1 MSAQLSSSP
10 LLKAFQDSY
19 QELVRFIARRTGSP
33 HEARELAHDTWVRL
47 AERAQARD
55 DTTADPAPPEA
66 AVRAYVYTVAENLA
80 IDHLRRRQRSAE
92 RFSPA
97 PVDLDTGLTTGHDHH
112 STRDVADGV
121 AHRQALDAVDA
132 ALRALPPRSRD
143 IFLADR
149 LDGACHAELAR
160 RHGVSIKTV
169 EREVMRALDSV
180 EAALHRWR
188 GDVAPARAGRRRA
201 LSALLG
207 VGSLSVG
214 SAALW
219 QAWRQWMPGY
229 SATLATAIGR
239 IQGQALPDGSR
250 LTLDAAS
257 RAEVQYFTTRRTVRL
272 LAGSAFFDVARD
284 EARPF
289 IVSALGHEITVLGT
303 RFEVALQDGGVRVAV
318 ESGQVRVRSASGDAR
333 VLGAGDRAFIDTAL
347 QLSAAQPAAN
357 AVNSAVAPWRDG
369 WLDFHHQPLGEV
381 VERLARYSPRPLRVA
396 PEAAQLPVFGR
407 VRIAEAGTWLRL
419 LPNSL
424 PVRVREDDGAERA
437 LVIERRPI
445 S

>member
-1 MSAQLSSSP
+1 MSAQLSPSP

-19 QELVRFIARRTGSP
+19 QELVRFIARRTGST
-33 HEARELAHDTWVRL
+33 HDARELAHDTWVRL
-47 AERAQARD
+47 AERAETRE
-55 DTTADPAPPEA
+55 TEPAPHEGA
-66 AVRAYVYTVAENLA
+66 ARAYVYAVAENIA

-92 RFSPA
+92 RFSPVA
-97 PVDLDTGLTTGHDHH
+97 VDIEAEPAAQDP

-149 LDGACHAELAR
+149 LEGACHAELAL
-160 RHGVSIKTV
+160 RHGVSVKTV

-188 GDVAPARAGRRRA
+188 GEAAPARTGRRRA

-207 VGSLSVG
+207 VCGLGVG
-214 SAALW
+214 SATLW
-219 QAWRQWMPGY
+219 QAWRQWVPGY
-229 SATLATAIGR
+229 SALLSTPIAR
-239 IQGQALPDGSR
+239 IRTQALPDGSS

-257 RAEVQYFTTRRTVRL
+257 RAEVVYYATRRTVQL
-272 LAGSAFFDVARD
+272 LAGSAFFEVARD

-289 IVSALGHEITVLGT
+289 VVHALGHEITVLGT

-318 ESGQVRVRSASGDAR
+318 ESGQVRVRSAGGEER
-333 VLGAGDRAFIDTAL
+333 TLGVGDRAFIDPVRP
-347 QLSAAQPAAN
+347 LSTSHPAGAA
-357 AVNSAVAPWRDG
+357 AVAPWREG
-369 WLDFHHQPLGEV
+369 WLDFDRQPLAEV

-396 PEAAQLPVFGR
+396 PDAAQLPVFGR
-407 VRIAEAGTWLRL
+407 VRIGEAGDWLRL
-419 LPNSL
+419 LPRSL
-424 PVRVREDDGAERA
+424 PVRVREDDGADRA
-437 LVIERRPI
+437 LVIERRP

>member
-1 MSAQLSSSP
+1 MSAQLSPSP

-47 AERAQARD
+47 AERAQMRD
-55 DTTADPAPPEA
+55 TAADPAPPEA
-66 AVRAYVYTVAENLA
+66 AAHAYVYTVAENLA

-97 PVDLDTGLTTGHDHH
+97 PADLDTGLMAGHEHH
-112 STRDVADGV
+112 STRDVADGF

-188 GDVAPARAGRRRA
+188 GDVAPARTGRRRA

-207 VGSLSVG
+207 VCGLGVG

-229 SATLATAIGR
+229 STTLATAIGR

-257 RAEVQYFTTRRTVRL
+257 RAEVQYYATRRTVRL

-289 IVSALGHEITVLGT
+289 IVNALGHEITVLGT

-318 ESGQVRVRSASGDAR
+318 ESGHVRVRSASGDER
-333 VLGAGDRAFIDTAL
+333 VLGAGDRAFIDTAQ
-347 QLSAAQPAAN
+347 QLSAAQPAGPA
-357 AVNSAVAPWRDG
+357 AVAPWRDG
-369 WLDFHHQPLGEV
+369 WLDFHHRPLGEV

-396 PEAAQLPVFGR
+396 PGAAQLPVFGR

-419 LPNSL
+419 LPGSL

-437 LVIERRPI
+437 LVIERRPVF
-445 S
+445 

>member
-1 MSAQLSSSP
+1 MSAQLSPSP

-33 HEARELAHDTWVRL
+33 HDARELAHDAWIRL
-47 AERAQARD
+47 AERAQTRD
-55 DTTADPAPPEA
+55 GAVDPAPPEA
-66 AVRAYVYTVAENLA
+66 AARAYVYTVAENLA
-80 IDHLRRRQRSAE
+80 VDHLRRRQRSAE
-92 RFSPA
+92 RFSQAPA
-97 PVDLDTGLTTGHDHH
+97 DLDTGLGGHAPA
-112 STRDVADGV
+112 STRDVADGC

-132 ALRALPPRSRD
+132 ALQALPPRSRD

-188 GDVAPARAGRRRA
+188 GDVAPARNGRRRA

-207 VGSLSVG
+207 VCGLGVG

-250 LTLDAAS
+250 ITLDAAS
-257 RAEVQYFTTRRTVRL
+257 RAEVQYYATRRTVRL
-272 LAGSAFFDVARD
+272 LAGGAFFDVARD

-318 ESGQVRVRSASGDAR
+318 ESGEVRVRSAGGDER
-333 VLGAGDRAFIDTAL
+333 VLGAGDRAFIDTAQ
-347 QLSAAQPAAN
+347 QLSTAQASETA
-357 AVNSAVAPWRDG
+357 AVAPWRDG
-369 WLDFHHQPLGEV
+369 WLDFHHRPLGEV

-419 LPNSL
+419 LPASL
-424 PVRVREDDGAERA
+424 PVRVREDIGAERA
-437 LVIERRPI
+437 LLIERRPVF
-445 S
+445 